1 MSTYLVSKSMTVIC
15 LDCAV
20 ARFEQWAGAGV
31 VRRIAHPDP
40 DAEPRVLLG
49 SGFAGNQ
56 TNANATRT
64 VAFLMQS
71 TVWQGTKRRTEDDV
85 MLVVSA
91 EFVVAVTPDLLERD
105 DLDPG

>member
-1 MSTYLVSKSMTVIC
+1 MEYVYISGKQIYDCIC

-71 TVWQGTKRRTEDDV
+71 TV
-85 MLVVSA
+85 LVA
-91 EFVVAVTPDLLERD
+91 EM
-105 DLDPG
+105 

>member
-1 MSTYLVSKSMTVIC
+1 MNSILGTASEVGGLS
-15 LDCAV
+15 AGV
-20 ARFEQWAGAGV
+20 AR
-31 VRRIAHPDP
+31 RIVHPDP

-71 TVWQGTKRRTEDDV
+71 TVFFPEVYEHPAAR
-85 MLVVSA
+85 
-91 EFVVAVTPDLLERD
+91 AVLE
-105 DLDPG
+105 P